1 MNQIINVWI
10 PGKDGETRCFTTELW
25 VFLHSF
31 FMAQLQG
38 AGGGAPAAP
47 PGAWMPRLSGW
58 SDEVRPS
65 LGKIGTHRLPGTEFS
80 IPFSTHRTWW
90 KSASELWLCQSQS
103 QPRATLSL
111 IWNTKEVL
119 VFIKIWLRHQGTMA
133 RATRRHSTI
142 LSSAIRKW
150 RFCFHFWLQTV
161 RI

>member
-1 MNQIINVWI
+1 MNQTINVWI

-25 VFLHSF
+25 VFLQSF
-31 FMAQLQG
+31 FHG
-38 AGGGAPAAP
+38 SAPGCWWRGSSCSTRRVDASSQ
-47 PGAWMPRLSGW
+47 WL
-58 SDEVRPS
+58 VRR
-65 LGKIGTHRLPGTEFS
+65 GTAIIRENGSHRLPGTEFS

-103 QPRATLSL
+103 QPRAALSL

-142 LSSAIRKW
+142 LSSAIRIW

-161 RI
+161 RT